1 MGLIFLYF
9 AIQGFGI
16 GAVCV
21 GGITLLFMNDK
32 NAEWSFSL
40 PLAAIAGILGGV
52 CGAVVGLGIAYIE
65 LRSY

>member
-1 MGLIFLYF
+1 MGLIFLLF

-16 GAVCV
+16 GTFWV
-21 GGITLLFMNDK
+21 GGITLLLMNDK
-32 NAEWSFSL
+32 NVEWNSSL

-52 CGAVVGLGIAYIE
+52 CGAVVGLGIAYIV